1 MSRRHPSLGLHTKD
15 ERARALIAAQKML
28 QAVTKGDHYDQLV
41 AYGYFMAI
49 RDMAHD
55 EGHPELADKMEE
67 FMEKVRR

>member
-1 MSRRHPSLGLHTKD
+1 MRSPYLGLHTKK
-15 ERARALIAAQKML
+15 ERDHAREMAKKML
-28 QAVTKGDHYDQLV
+28 AAVTKGDRYDQLV

-67 FMEKVRR
+67 LMTKVVR